1 MLKALFMR
9 SKIHVIS
16 LVCLLLSFFSSCS
29 NNIDWR
35 NKTEITL
42 HSIILKN
49 AEWAMSQAP
58 HTVTDFRCARS
69 SGGIHDFYSE
79 GDYWWPNPENPEGAY
94 IRKDGQTNPDNF
106 VAHRLAMIRFNKI
119 VGALASA
126 YLVTGNEKYV
136 KQAFVHI
143 NAWLTDPST
152 KMNPDLLCAQAIK
165 GVTTGRG
172 IGIIDTIHLMEV
184 AQGIICM
191 QNASCVDKENLEAIK
206 KWFSEYADW
215 MTTHQNGI
223 DEMNAHNNHG
233 ACWVMQLA
241 SFSKLTGDK
250 DKLDFCRTRYKNVLL
265 PEQMAEDGSF
275 PQELA
280 RTKPYGYSLFNL
292 DVMATICQILST
304 PDDNLWEYTTSKGL
318 NMRNGIDFMYPYIED
333 KSCWTLPK
341 DVMFSDNWPVAQ
353 PALVFAAKAY
363 NEEAYFDLWKSLDL
377 NPTEPEV
384 ERNLPVR
391 NPLIWIHSD
400 K

>member
-1 MLKALFMR
+1 
-9 SKIHVIS
+9 
-16 LVCLLLSFFSSCS
+16 
-29 NNIDWR
+29 
-35 NKTEITL
+35 
-42 HSIILKN
+42 
-49 AEWAMSQAP
+49 MSQAP

-136 KQAFVHI
+136 RQAFVHI
-143 NAWLTDPST
+143 NAWLTDSST
-152 KMNPDLLCAQAIK
+152 KMNPDLLYAQAIK
-165 GVTTGRG
+165 GITTGRG
-172 IGIIDTIHLMEV
+172 VGIIDTVHLMEV

-292 DVMATICQILST
+292 DVMATICQVLST

-318 NMRNGIDFMYPYIED
+318 NMKNGIDFMYPYIED
-333 KSCWTLPK
+333 KSSWTLPK